1 MVNGLNDFNHND
13 DYLVSDDFN
22 IEINDSPCDS
32 MPNAIHFKKVVN
44 QKDEIIKRFAEKYK
58 TAIETNNELSGHINL
73 MAQQIKSL
81 KDQMHHLNTSINASK
96 NEDESTI
103 VLADFQCQTEWSDC
117 SFASSIESA
126 RKFHHNDHES
136 RIHAIGSSLNTT
148 MEDKSEQTISEN
160 VSLAET
166 LTQTDDTEL
175 HQHCLEQLESIKME
189 FVERENKTKLALI
202 QQNQQINRDHE
213 SCMCEQ
219 KKLENQIDNLKS
231 QISELENKLRRS
243 KSEESEE
250 LDHHFLQA
258 CKRVNT
264 TDSPSPLPPSSP
276 LCFPVPNIND
286 RASSLSPIIAGHVQ
300 K

>member
-1 MVNGLNDFNHND
+1 MVNGLNDLNHND

-32 MPNAIHFKKVVN
+32 MPNAIHFKKIVN

-126 RKFHHNDHES
+126 RKLNYNDHES
-136 RIHAIGSSLNTT
+136 NIHPIGSLLNTS
-148 MEDKSEQTISEN
+148 MEDKSEQTISGN

-166 LTQTDDTEL
+166 LTQTDDTQL

-202 QQNQQINRDHE
+202 QQNQQINQDHQ

-231 QISELENKLRRS
+231 QITELENKLRRS
-243 KSEESEE
+243 KSQESDE
-250 LDHHFLQA
+250 LDHQFLQP

>member
-103 VLADFQCQTEWSDC
+103 VLADFQCQTEWSDS

-126 RKFHHNDHES
+126 RKLNHNDDES
-136 RIHAIGSSLNTT
+136 RIDAIGSSLNTT
-148 MEDKSEQTISEN
+148 MFDKSEQTISEN

-202 QQNQQINRDHE
+202 QQNQQINQDHQ

-250 LDHHFLQA
+250 LDHHFLQT